1 MFPLLFNG
9 APEHHDGFGVVAGQ
23 TRAGRKTYPL
33 VKRKAVP
40 MKKRIGLVVGI
51 IVILLVF
58 NLYDGHAGFQ
68 DFLNDAKKMFSSDEG
83 LTEKEI
89 INGLKEALEIG
100 TAEAVQVVSKVNG
113 YYQNPDIRI
122 PLPDDVQKAEKY
134 MRLAGFGD
142 MVDDFEL
149 SMNRAAE
156 QAALQ
161 AKPIFWDAIRQM
173 TFDDARDILNGADNS
188 ATLYF
193 EEKTSARLGEV
204 FKPIVGQSME
214 QVGVTSTYKD
224 LNKKARSIP
233 FVDSFSFDLDQYVT
247 DKALEGLFV
256 MLAAEEKKIREDPA
270 ARVTDLLKKVF
281 ANQ

>member
-1 MFPLLFNG
+1 
-9 APEHHDGFGVVAGQ
+9 
-23 TRAGRKTYPL
+23 
-33 VKRKAVP
+33 
-40 MKKRIGLVVGI
+40 MKKQIGLVVGS
-51 IVILLVF
+51 IVIMLAF
-58 NLYDGHAGFQ
+58 NLYDGHAVFQ
-68 DFLNDAKKMFSSDEG
+68 DYLNDAKKIFSSDEG

-142 MVDDFEL
+142 LVEDFEL

-156 QAALQ
+156 QAAPQ
-161 AKPIFWDAIRQM
+161 AKPIFLDAIKQM

-204 FKPIVGQSME
+204 FKPIVGRSME
-214 QVGVTSTYKD
+214 KVGVTSTYRD
-224 LNKKARSIP
+224 LNEKVRSMP
-233 FVDSFSFDLDQYVT
+233 FIDSFSFDLDQYVT
-247 DKALEGLFV
+247 DKSLDGLFV

-270 ARVTDLLKKVF
+270 ARVTDLLQKVF

>member
-1 MFPLLFNG
+1 
-9 APEHHDGFGVVAGQ
+9 
-23 TRAGRKTYPL
+23 
-33 VKRKAVP
+33 
-40 MKKRIGLVVGI
+40 MKKQIGLVFGS
-51 IVILLVF
+51 IVILLAF
-58 NLYDGHAGFQ
+58 NLYDGHAVFQ
-68 DFLNDAKKMFSSDEG
+68 DYLNDAKKTFSSDEG

-122 PLPDDVQKAEKY
+122 PLPDDGQKAEKY
-134 MRLAGFGD
+134 RRLAGFGD

-156 QAALQ
+156 KAAPQ
-161 AKPIFWDAIRQM
+161 AKSIFWDAITQM

-188 ATLYF
+188 ATRYF

-204 FKPIVGQSME
+204 FKPIVGRSME
-214 QVGVTSTYKD
+214 KVGVTSTYRN
-224 LNKKARSIP
+224 LNEKVRSIP
-233 FVDSFSFDLDQYVT
+233 FIDSFSFDLDQYVT
-247 DKALEGLFV
+247 DKALDGLFV

>member
-1 MFPLLFNG
+1 
-9 APEHHDGFGVVAGQ
+9 
-23 TRAGRKTYPL
+23 
-33 VKRKAVP
+33 
-40 MKKRIGLVVGI
+40 MKKQIGLVVGS
-51 IVILLVF
+51 IVILLAF
-58 NLYDGHAGFQ
+58 NLYDGHAVFQ
-68 DFLNDAKKMFSSDEG
+68 DYLNDAKKIFSSDEG

-122 PLPDDVQKAEKY
+122 ALPDDVQKAEKY

-142 MVDDFEL
+142 LVDDFEL

-156 QAALQ
+156 QAAPQ
-161 AKPIFWDAIRQM
+161 AKPIFLDAIKQM

-204 FKPIVGQSME
+204 FKPIVGRSME
-214 QVGVTSTYKD
+214 KVGVTSTYRN
-224 LNKKARSIP
+224 LNEKVRSMP
-233 FVDSFSFDLDQYVT
+233 FIDSFSFDLDQYVT
-247 DKALEGLFV
+247 DKSLDGLFV
-256 MLAAEEKKIREDPA
+256 MLAAEEKKIRENPA
-270 ARVTDLLKKVF
+270 ARVTDLLRKVF

>member
-1 MFPLLFNG
+1 MRLKILFS
-9 APEHHDGFGVVAGQ
+9 EHHDDFGGVAGQ
-23 TRAGRKTYPL
+23 IRPIR
-33 VKRKAVP
+33 RKAVD
-40 MKKRIGLVVGI
+40 MKNRIYLVAGSI
-51 IVILLVF
+51 FFLLVF

-68 DFLNDAKKMFSSDEG
+68 DILNDAKKIFSSDEG
-83 LTEKEI
+83 LSESEITE
-89 INGLKEALEIG
+89 GLKEALEIG

-113 YYQNPDIRI
+113 YYKNPDIRI

-134 MRLAGFGD
+134 MRMAGFGD
-142 MVDDFEL
+142 KVDEFER

-156 QAALQ
+156 QAAPQ
-161 AKPIFWDAIRQM
+161 AKSIFWDAITQM
-173 TFDDARDILNGADNS
+173 TFDDARDILNGPDNS

-193 EEKTSARLGEV
+193 ENKTSAQLGEV

-214 QVGVTSTYKD
+214 QVGVTNTYKD
-224 LNKKARSIP
+224 LNKKARTIP

-247 DKALEGLFV
+247 DKALNGLFV

-281 ANQ
+281 AEK

>member
-1 MFPLLFNG
+1 MKNRIFFVVVSIVFLL
-9 APEHHDGFGVVAGQ
+9 E
-23 TRAGRKTYPL
+23 
-33 VKRKAVP
+33 
-40 MKKRIGLVVGI
+40 
-51 IVILLVF
+51 F

-68 DFLNDAKKMFSSDEG
+68 DLLKDAKKIFSSDEG
-83 LTEKEI
+83 LTESEI

-100 TAEAVQVVSKVNG
+100 TAQAVQIVSKANG
-113 YYQNPDIRI
+113 YYKNPDIRI

-134 MRLAGFGD
+134 MRMAGFGD

-156 QAALQ
+156 QAAPQ
-161 AKPIFWDAIRQM
+161 AKSIFWNAIKQM
-173 TFDDARDILNGADNS
+173 SFDDARNILNGADNS

-193 EEKTSARLGEV
+193 EDKTSARLGEV

-214 QVGVTSTYKD
+214 KVGVTGTYKD
-224 LNKKARSIP
+224 LNKKAKSLP
-233 FVDSFSFDLDQYVT
+233 MVDSFSFDLDQYVT
-247 DKALEGLFV
+247 DKALNGLFV

-281 ANQ
+281 AK